1 MQRHMKHYLVTTAIA
16 FSAMIT
22 HAQSTG
28 ASPPSPVQ
36 PGAPVT
42 TSAPSVAAPT
52 AAVPE
57 KVNLPS
63 LKDDPKFWSDRVKT
77 RAQQR
82 WALIV
87 EKKFLDSYDFL
98 TAASK
103 SFVAS
108 AQYSANLE
116 RTNYTEGTVSDVVCE
131 AEACRVDIRGF
142 VDLRVP
148 RIPKAVRTP
157 VFFVERWV
165 VEDGEPRLLSR

>member
-1 MQRHMKHYLVTTAIA
+1 MKHYLATTAIA

-28 ASPPSPVQ
+28 APPPSAAQ
-36 PGAPVT
+36 LGAPAT
-42 TSAPSVAAPT
+42 TTVSSVASPT
-52 AAVPE
+52 AAASE

-82 WALIV
+82 WTLIV
-87 EKKFLDSYDFL
+87 EKKFLESYDFL
-98 TAASK
+98 TVASK

-108 AQYSANLE
+108 AQYAANLE

-148 RIPKAVRTP
+148 RIPKPVRTP
-157 VFFVERWV
+157 VFFLERWV
-165 VEDGEPRLLSR
+165 VEDGEARLLSR